1 MDALI
6 GYAIGIAAIVI
17 LGRVLTFPL
26 KKIGKLILNGIAGA
40 IMLIIV
46 NSIGAGAG
54 ITVGVNVFSALI
66 AGFFGV
72 PGVIFL
78 IILNMI

>member
-72 PGVIFL
+72 PGVFFL
-78 IILNMI
+78 IIQNMI